1 MWSHE
6 SVRKTGSLARNLVL
20 VAGAAAVALAL
31 PPAIA
36 PARAANDIV
45 IGSKEPG
52 SSFYTYAAA
61 LADVLSKYTDKTG
74 KVLSVAGAGVWLP
87 MMEQKEA
94 DIGLVSHYQ
103 GWLAWKGRKPFPKA
117 YDVRLVLVGGGFNVG
132 LYVRN
137 DSPIKSRKGIKGKRI
152 GCKYSGS
159 PAIHVYATAEIEDV
173 GYGWKDV
180 QCVPRTSLYAGQRD
194 DVKEKRLDVFY
205 ASVGSGVTRELDSTI
220 GIRFLGLDT
229 SPAALARMRKVYP
242 VVISKVKAGP
252 PGIRHDMWLV
262 RLPVYVIAHK
272 NTSADLVYKVVKAL
286 WEHNDALKK
295 ASKRTKSWD
304 KSGFVSDQAILPYHP
319 GAIRLYKEK
328 GVWTKA
334 MAAHQAKL
342 LAGK

>member
-1 MWSHE
+1 MWRSD
-6 SVRKTGSLARNLVL
+6 SVSSACSRAGKFALLAGTAAI
-20 VAGAAAVALAL
+20 VAALSSVST
-31 PPAIA
+31 PV
-36 PARAANDIV
+36 RAANDIV

-61 LADVLSKYTDKTG
+61 IADVLSKNTKKTG

-87 MMEQKEA
+87 MMENREA

-103 GWLAWKGRKPFPKA
+103 GWLAYKGRKPFPKS

-137 DSPIKSRKGIKGKRI
+137 DSPIKSRKDIKGKRI

-159 PAIHVYATAEIEDV
+159 PAIHVYATAEIADP
-173 GYGWKDV
+173 GYDWKDLK
-180 QCVPRTSLYAGQRD
+180 CIPRTSLYAGQRD
-194 DVKEKRLDVFY
+194 DVREKRLDVFY

-220 GIRFLGLDT
+220 GIRFLPVDN
-229 SPAALARMRKVYP
+229 SPAALARMKKAYP

-252 PGIRHDMWLV
+252 PGIRKDMWLV
-262 RLPVYVIAHK
+262 RLPVYVIAHTK
-272 NTSADLVYKVVKAL
+272 TSDDVVYQTVKAL

-304 KSGFVSDQAILPYHP
+304 KGEFASDQAILPYHP
-319 GAIRLYKEK
+319 GAVRLYKEK

-334 MAAHQAKL
+334 MQANQDKL
-342 LAGK
+342 LGKK

>member
-1 MWSHE
+1 MWRSE
-6 SVRKTGSLARNLVL
+6 SVRTVGLRARNLAL
-20 VAGAAAVALAL
+20 LAGAATVVVALPSAVT
-31 PPAIA
+31 PV
-36 PARAANDIV
+36 RAANDIV

-61 LADVLSKYTDKTG
+61 IADVLTKNTKKTG

-87 MMEQKEA
+87 MMENREA

-132 LYVRN
+132 LYVRK
-137 DSPIKSRKGIKGKRI
+137 DSSVKTRKDIKGLRI

-159 PAIHVYATAEIEDV
+159 PAIQVYASAEIADP
-173 GYGWKDV
+173 GYSWKDV
-180 QCVPRTSLYAGQRD
+180 KCVPRTSLYAGQRD

-220 GIRFLGLDT
+220 GIRFLPVDN

-252 PGIRHDMWLV
+252 PGIRKDMWLV
-262 RLPVYVIAHK
+262 RLPVYVIAHTK
-272 NTSADLVYKVVKAL
+272 TSDDVVYQTVKAL
-286 WEHNDALKK
+286 WDHNDALKK

-304 KSGFVSDQAILPYHP
+304 KSEFASDQAILPYHP
-319 GAIRLYKEK
+319 GAIRLFKEK

-334 MAAHQAKL
+334 MQANQDKL
-342 LAGK
+342 LGKK

>member
-1 MWSHE
+1 MWRSV
-6 SVRKTGSLARNLVL
+6 SVRTAGFRVRSLALL
-20 VAGAAAVALAL
+20 AGAAAVVAVL
-31 PPAIA
+31 PATTTPV
-36 PARAANDIV
+36 RAANDIV

-61 LADVLSKYTDKTG
+61 IADVLSKNTKKTG

-87 MMEQKEA
+87 MMENNEA

-103 GWLAWKGRKPFPKA
+103 GWLAKTGRKPFPKA
-117 YDVRLVLVGGGFNVG
+117 YDVRLALVGGGFNVG

-137 DSPIKSRKGIKGKRI
+137 DSPIKSRKDIKGKRI

-159 PAIHVYATAEIEDV
+159 PAIHVYATAEIADP
-173 GYGWKDV
+173 GYDWSDLK
-180 QCVPRTSLYAGQRD
+180 CVPRTSLYAGQRD

-220 GIRFLGLDT
+220 GIRFLGVDN
-229 SPAALARMRKVYP
+229 SPEALARMKKVYP

-252 PGIRHDMWLV
+252 PGIRKDMWLV
-262 RLPVYVIAHK
+262 RLPVYVITHAK
-272 NTSADLVYKVVKAL
+272 TNGDTVYQVVKTL

-304 KSGFVSDQAILPYHP
+304 KSEFASDQAILPYHP
-319 GAIRLYKEK
+319 GAIRLFKEK
-328 GVWTKA
+328 GAWTKA
-334 MAAHQAKL
+334 MQANQDKL
-342 LAGK
+342 LAKK